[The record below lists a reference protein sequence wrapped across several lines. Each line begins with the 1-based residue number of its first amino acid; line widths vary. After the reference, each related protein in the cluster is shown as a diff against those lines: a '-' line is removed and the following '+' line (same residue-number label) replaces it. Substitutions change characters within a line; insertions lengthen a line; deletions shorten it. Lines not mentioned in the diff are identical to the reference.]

1 MLLSKAI
8 RLVAAFDHRHIFL
21 DPDPDAAASWEERS
35 RLFALLRSSWADYE
49 TSKLSAGGGVFPRSQ
64 KLIPLTPQ
72 VQAMLDLANE
82 ELEPGALIRAI
93 LKSHVDLIWFGGIGT
108 YIKASS
114 ESHLD
119 AGDPGNDPVRVD
131 ASELRAKAI
140 GEGANLAIT
149 QAARI
154 EFAAAG
160 GRVNTDFIDNSAGVD
175 CSDNEVNIKIPLN
188 REMIEGRLTL
198 EARNAVLAEM
208 TDEVGAIV
216 LEDNRLQTLALSIA
230 ERGGVAALPPLV
242 RAIELLEESGRLNR
256 QVEGLESN
264 EELLRRVNENRG
276 LTRPELAVL
285 LSSAKM
291 ELQGAIEKTRI
302 ASDPTMAGELLGA
315 FPRPMQERFG
325 EAVANHRLRREI
337 IATKVANRI
346 VNRLGI
352 TAPFGLVEEEGSS
365 FGQMA
370 CAFIAAERLFG
381 MAKLWAALDTA
392 DMPEQ
397 VRLELFEEASNG
409 LQMQIADI
417 LRCTSPSLLPG
428 QVVELLQPGL
438 SKLDA
443 ALQDLLRPEP
453 RADAAGV
460 RNRMTAIGGPAE
472 LVDRIVKLQELNGA
486 IGLAMLG
493 QRIGADEI
501 ALTKAYTELGEAL
514 GLDWAQ
520 NAANHF
526 RGSDQWERLLTAG
539 LARDFEELRLGFLD
553 RRAGSDPRAEV
564 EKWVREQAPRIDQFR
579 RTVERAR
586 TAPLTTAP
594 MLAQIATQAR
604 VLLAR

>member
-1 MLLSKAI
+1 
-8 RLVAAFDHRHIFL
+8 
-21 DPDPDAAASWEERS
+21 
-35 RLFALLRSSWADYE
+35 
-49 TSKLSAGGGVFPRSQ
+49 
-64 KLIPLTPQ
+64 
-72 VQAMLDLANE
+72 
-82 ELEPGALIRAI
+82 
-93 LKSHVDLIWFGGIGT
+93 
-108 YIKASS
+108 
-114 ESHLD
+114 
-119 AGDPGNDPVRVD
+119 
-131 ASELRAKAI
+131 
-140 GEGANLAIT
+140 
-149 QAARI
+149 
-154 EFAAAG
+154 
-160 GRVNTDFIDNSAGVD
+160 
-175 CSDNEVNIKIPLN
+175 
-188 REMIEGRLTL
+188 
-198 EARNAVLAEM
+198 
-208 TDEVGAIV
+208 V

-230 ERGGVAALPPLV
+230 ERGGCAAVPALV

-291 ELQGAIEKTRI
+291 QLQGAIE
-302 ASDPTMAGELLGA
+302 ASQMATDPSMSEELRAA

-325 EAVANHRLRREI
+325 KAIEQHRLRREI

-352 TAPFGLVEEEGSS
+352 VAPFSLVEEEGSS

-370 CAFIAAERLFG
+370 TAFVAAERLYG
-381 MAKLWAALDTA
+381 MDQLWRALDSE

-397 VRLELFEEASNG
+397 VRLELFDQASIG
-409 LQMQIADI
+409 LQLQIADI
-417 LRCTSPSLLPG
+417 LRCTSPSLTPS
-428 QVVELLQPGL
+428 QIVELLQPGL

-460 RNRMTAIGGPAE
+460 RSRLAAIGGPPA

-486 IGLAMLG
+486 VGLAMLG
-493 QRIGADEI
+493 QRTGVDEI
-501 ALTKAYTELGEAL
+501 ALTKAYTQLGEAL

-526 RGSDQWERLLTAG
+526 AAGDQWERLLTAG
-539 LARDFEELRLGFLD
+539 LARDFEELRLAFLD
-553 RRAGSDPRAEV
+553 RRAGDDPRNV
-564 EKWVREQAPRIDQFR
+564 VDHWVREQAPRIDQFR

-586 TAPLTTAP
+586 TAPVTTAP